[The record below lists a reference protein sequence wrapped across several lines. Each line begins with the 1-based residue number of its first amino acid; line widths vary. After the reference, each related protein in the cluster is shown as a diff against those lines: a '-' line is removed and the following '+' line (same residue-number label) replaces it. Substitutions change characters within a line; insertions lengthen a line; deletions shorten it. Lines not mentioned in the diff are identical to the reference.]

1 MIRRAG
7 GSRPGESGATLVQ
20 YALAVALLA
29 LVVASAARH
38 VGSSSKEGFEAAGA
52 GVERSHGEGRGGSSG
67 GGGSGGGG
75 GGGGSSDPGGGT
87 GSGGGAPATST
98 PVATTAPPP
107 ASSTTTAPAPT
118 TTVPPDQ
125 AASAAFSSAYGTR
138 VSSSRWRAHG
148 ELTLL
153 APDGSPVAGAEVEV
167 VVRGW
172 SSSGGS
178 GSKRF
183 EEVMT
188 LVADADGNVSLAT
201 GQLSRSG
208 SSRVSSITMS
218 VRSVE
223 TPDGFEWDGAT
234 PEATVERR

>member
-7 GSRPGESGATLVQ
+7 GGRPGESGATLVQ

-52 GVERSHGEGRGGSSG
+52 GVERSHDEAG
-67 GGGSGGGG
+67 GGNSGGGG
-75 GGGGSSDPGGGT
+75 GGGGSSDPGGGS

-98 PVATTAPPP
+98 PVATTAAPP
-107 ASSTTTAPAPT
+107 ASSTTVPAPT
-118 TTVPPDQ
+118 TTVPADQ

-183 EEVMT
+183 EEVTT

-208 SSRVSSITMS
+208 SARVSSITMS

-223 TPDGFEWDGAT
+223 TPDGFEWDGTT
-234 PEATVERR
+234 PEATIERR